1 MIRSWGEKRR
11 GGGGEGEV
19 SLGLD
24 GKRPP
29 DCGLTADHPPDTH
42 THGPLSRPSSALP
55 STASYSFKWPPL
67 KGGLNQQ
74 DRDFRLYRH

>member
-19 SLGLD
+19 SIGLD

-42 THGPLSRPSSALP
+42 THEATQSPLLFFLLALYLANKKK
-55 STASYSFKWPPL
+55 TAIYITKALLRWIKS
-67 KGGLNQQ
+67 
-74 DRDFRLYRH
+74 